1 GRAPLAAPGGA
12 DLGARVVNERARRTR
27 GRGSS
32 NALRKRKK
40 AAMQGIA
47 AFMGVCWKRISR
59 SC

>member
-1 GRAPLAAPGGA
+1 MNARGAPAGEAAA
-12 DLGARVVNERARRTR
+12 SAAEM
-27 GRGSS
+27 
-32 NALRKRKK
+32 KK